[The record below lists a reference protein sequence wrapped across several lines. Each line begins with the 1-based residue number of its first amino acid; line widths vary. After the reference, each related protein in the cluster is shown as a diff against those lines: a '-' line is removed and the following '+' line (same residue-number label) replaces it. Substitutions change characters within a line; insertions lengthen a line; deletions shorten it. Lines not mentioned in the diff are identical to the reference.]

1 MRLFALS
8 LFISLAVWMLFTW
21 PLPRHVTS
29 GIPATHTKVEETHV
43 RYMIPGDHLQLLYYF
58 WLFGDMMSGH
68 TPWFY
73 NLYEFNTGD
82 DEERYDLTAYYFPF
96 SLFYSVFA
104 WMGGRAF
111 GYNVSG
117 FLSIWLTYFFTWL
130 LLARYVRNPWIAG
143 AFAMA
148 GMALPYR
155 WIALLGGS
163 PTGFAMAWVPMMLYG
178 LDRAVR
184 DNDPWGGLL
193 AGLAVVFS
201 FTSDIHV
208 FFFNVLVTPAWC
220 VWAFVAREH
229 FAWRAWRAYSRI
241 LIALLPAAVLI
252 LAVAWL
258 SHVVHADLAETHMAE
273 GRDLREVISFSP
285 ERKGLFTWADAGLS
299 SQVYI
304 GYTLPVLILIGFLLT
319 VARFLRDPKSAWRP
333 VLLLGLLVLGLAV
346 IALLSLGPH
355 GPPGGRIF
363 LLVRHWIPPYI
374 MIRQAGKIFSLMP
387 PLLALGGALAISTWL
402 DRVRSQR
409 LAWFVILIP
418 ALLMLGEYQRRIE
431 PTLSL
436 LYKEQPAYA
445 AVAEDAEKEGWV
457 PHVLVVSLWPGDT
470 HYASIY
476 QYFVTL
482 YRIRMINGYTPAV
495 RHDYL
500 EDVFMRFQTINQG
513 WMTDEQADHLIARGI
528 RYIVVHED
536 IFPEKVSPFPIAYT
550 LKSFH
555 DHPRMRFLK
564 QSGPV
569 WSFRIL
575 EDPEPRPEWMPEWN
589 LFFPARHLEF
599 EHARHENA
607 RIVRDPGAGNREYL
621 HVSTPG
627 EIVRMHDTPTPPAP
641 DLHWKVRVRGSAELH
656 HEVLIGGEAAIES
669 RIRIEETDWHWID
682 LPIPLDTYGKVSLQL
697 TLMEGEADLDMAI
710 LASGLWPM
718 LKPGES
724 ISVRAPLFCHAGHMH
739 ENRRRLVFRERHDR
753 SGLMFYGPKLPFERG
768 VYDIEVDITSDA
780 PDGIQLGWVH
790 IEHDWNTGA
799 GKSVDVIAGQP
810 VRGTLTQTEN
820 LPFNVVFIF
829 SARADMELHRLTF
842 TRIE

>member
-1 MRLFALS
+1 MRLFAFS
-8 LFISLAVWMLFTW
+8 LFISLAVWMIFTW

-29 GIPATHTKVEETHV
+29 GIPATHGRIEDTHA

-58 WLFGDMMSGH
+58 WLFGDMLSGH

-82 DEERYDLTAYYFPF
+82 DEERHEPFAYYFPF
-96 SLFYSVFA
+96 SLFYSIFA

-111 GYNVSG
+111 GYNASG

-130 LLARYVRNPWIAG
+130 LLARYVRSPWMAG
-143 AFAMA
+143 AFAVA
-148 GMALPYR
+148 GIALPYR

-163 PTGFAMAWVPMMLYG
+163 PTGFGMTWVPMMLYG

-184 DNDPWGGLL
+184 DEDPWGGTL
-193 AGLAVVFS
+193 AGLAVVLS

-220 VWAFVAREH
+220 VLAWVARND
-229 FAWRAWRAYSRI
+229 FGRNAWRTCRPIAR
-241 LIALLPAAVLI
+241 ALLPALVLI
-252 LAVAWL
+252 LAVGWYSQAV
-258 SHVVHADLAETHMAE
+258 HVDLDETHVAE
-273 GRDLREVISFSP
+273 GRDLREVMGFSP
-285 ERKGLFTWADAGLS
+285 GPRGFFSWADAGLS

-304 GYTLPVLILIGFLLT
+304 GYTLPALILIGGLLLA
-319 VARFLRDPKSAWRP
+319 VRFLRNPKSAWRP
-333 VLLLGLLVLGLAV
+333 ILVMGLLVLGLAV

-355 GPPGGRIF
+355 GPPDGRVF
-363 LLVRHWIPPYI
+363 LLVRQWIPPYV

-387 PLLALGGALAISTWL
+387 PLLALGGALALSTLL

-409 LAWFVILIP
+409 LVRFVILMP
-418 ALLMLGEYQRRIE
+418 ALFMLGEYQRRIE
-431 PTLSL
+431 PTISL

-445 AVAEDAEKEGWV
+445 AVAEDAAKEGWD
-457 PHVLVVSLWPGDT
+457 PHVLVVTLWPGDT

-482 YRIRMINGYTPAV
+482 HRIRMINGYTPAI

-513 WMTDEQADHLIARGI
+513 WMTDEQADNLIARGI

-550 LKSFH
+550 LKRLH
-555 DHPRMRFLK
+555 NHPRIRFLK

-575 EDPEPRPEWMPEWN
+575 EHPEPRPEWMPEWD
-589 LFFPARHLEF
+589 LFFPARHFEF

-607 RIVRDPGAGNREYL
+607 RIVRDDRAGNRAYL
-621 HVSTPG
+621 QVSDPG
-627 EIVRMHDTPTPPAP
+627 EVVRLRDTPTPPAP
-641 DLHWKVRVRGSAELH
+641 ELHWKMRVRGSAELRRA
-656 HEVLIGGEAAIES
+656 VLIDGQVASDDRVHIDTA
-669 RIRIEETDWHWID
+669 DWHWLD
-682 LPIPLDTYGKVSLQL
+682 MPIPLDTHGEAGLKL
-697 TLMEGEADLDMAI
+697 TLLSGEADLDMAL
-710 LASGLWPM
+710 LASGHWPM
-718 LKPGES
+718 LEPGES
-724 ISVRAPLFCHAGHMH
+724 VSVMASLFCHAGHMQD
-739 ENRRRLVFRERHDR
+739 NRRSVVFREKHDR
-753 SGLMFYGPKLPFERG
+753 SGFVFYGPKLPLERG
-768 VYDIEVDITSDA
+768 VYEIDLDITSDA
-780 PDGIQLGWVH
+780 PDGFKLGVVN

-799 GKSVDVIAGQP
+799 GEMVYVVSGQP

-820 LPFNVVFIF
+820 LPFNVVLIF
-829 SARADMELHRLTF
+829 FARADMEMHRMTF
-842 TRIE
+842 TRLE